1 VTQMSHRHI
10 NAGAFHA
17 RSGPATICTDF
28 TPRFGLKAG
37 GSDGTSSLVGFSNLL
52 APRHHSTD
60 CNSSLT
66 DDEVR

>member
-1 VTQMSHRHI
+1 VKEMSHRHI

-17 RSGPATICTDF
+17 RSGPRNHLSGFRTTIRAKT
-28 TPRFGLKAG
+28 R